1 MAGATPVPELRLL
14 CEVAC
19 TLSPTK
25 IENTEVIASLPLF
38 ALANSGNYADAIGGL
53 LNTHMEDYADIMD
66 DEEELDERIAYEM
79 SGISANDIDNDG
91 DNFEPII
98 TGLPSG
104 SSLKI
109 KFDYVL
115 NFINAFNPT
124 NILSLNQCMDQLYS
138 FLKKICNDVDGTH
151 TNMAYVYNNIIFFD
165 PSTPAEIK
173 DTSLFP
179 KYSFNILCR
188 RDSYLLPR
196 LLTDMQGGIGTLLQ
210 SIICDYLN
218 PLFVTILKIPDPS
231 IFIKTKII
239 PPNET
244 NKLWQVKLTIFDND
258 FTFISIHIISMAQ
271 GFFNGERRQNTANI
285 NLTVIQ
291 TLCFSLYN
299 KCLSRD
305 FNCLCSL
312 SELDIKLFNYIY
324 RVDKANF
331 DIFIRLFL
339 THLSETQLN
348 VKKQYFIMGLHNL
361 ATCISNP
368 NYTPETK
375 AYELLFNPAPTGIG
389 LFYLSMCFIKQI
401 NTMGDSRFGTEQI
414 RFAMG
419 GGKLYSIFQ
428 IALGEQVKPAADAD
442 YGIFY
447 PEDTSIPIG
456 LGATCSMAICM
467 LLQLSLKHLFT
478 LNLPAFIAAAA
489 AAAPAAAAAAESQAR
504 AFLSQQAIISYEGQQ
519 YIQAQIQ
526 LVVANATAEA
536 SARAQAGHQP
546 ITVQEVH
553 QAMATAK
560 AAAEAEV
567 SRQAFLTQNGM
578 SYIEQAKAT
587 ATATAQSGEVVIAA
601 LGLWRDSEIDI
612 GNSCIGNPPTTLSS
626 LRLILKNITR
636 FYGFTPGLLDQYNDL
651 LGDPHSIKATISP
664 YDFVLK
670 GSLKNYIYHIL
681 EAVKNYNV
689 LLQNSDHFVAIADFL
704 SKHCMIT
711 NEGFSSPLKG
721 IFDIFYTL
729 FIIEKFANR
738 TFVTQKINKELKRVA
753 ICAKILGL
761 HYTELRALPGIDTN
775 EIDQIIAILT
785 DMVTFG
791 YDGGYSLMNSQNFSD
806 IMQKYVQF
814 TVKVCSFCLT
824 AYQPLLFFSTT
835 PPTTLR
841 VATSVETKFMNLI
854 EISCL
859 DINPPTLSQP
869 IYTSIIDSLLKI
881 HPITTGLYN
890 NKLYASCRDA
900 ENKKEGIVAIMS
912 AYQTF
917 LWDTTK
923 VNSIT
928 PDPARDICN
937 AKLSPAGGIIQ
948 CIVSQPTIF
957 NELAVFMAQFQSLD
971 YLDLN
976 TQEGDNN
983 TFEGYEF
990 ESPQHK
996 KLFFFFS
1003 WFITSIFGVKTKSKN
1018 TKVISLGRTYLRLFL
1033 EHFNRTAGDYIFF
1046 GCNIRVTPAAIP
1058 APPNTTVALVD
1069 VGARVNAYLAPD
1081 HIELQPS
1088 VEDSLAQDRLC
1099 LSYTR
1104 FNIQDAI
1111 NKYIKLD
1118 IEQYVLQGIPA
1129 EGAEGAKARAQNDI
1143 KLVQLQVQDHN
1154 IITIRVESPVFM
1166 YEIFNNLII
1175 RFSSLPRGRDYIV
1188 GANKYMYIITMRI
1201 CSLIDNVSPVS
1212 LDTINV
1218 SISTITGQYY
1228 PFRPKLHD
1236 TSKFMMLLPEMK
1248 TAWSTYFI
1256 NKILS
1261 SDDPQIVFDNIRL
1274 LVLLFNYIGPI
1285 PKVDGHGIHRPGIL
1299 EFITPLIIKNY
1310 KPCMTDQSS
1319 NVLNQ
1324 FFAPWGIPIPQ
1335 DGGSITRS
1343 NRGKKL
1349 ITDLN
1354 KHNHKHNKLARNNRT
1369 HRNKNKR
1376 KKNSKSKSHKP
1387 KPNPKSKPKSRKSK
1401 SGKSR
1406 RKNVTF
1412 KRRKRSNRH

>member
-1 MAGATPVPELRLL
+1 MAGATSVPELRLL
-14 CEVAC
+14 CEAAC
-19 TLSPTK
+19 TLSPIK

-38 ALANSGNYADAIGGL
+38 ALANSGNYPAAIHGL

-98 TGLPSG
+98 TGLPDG
-104 SSLKI
+104 SSLKVN
-109 KFDYVL
+109 FDNVL
-115 NFINAFNPT
+115 LFINAFRSPT
-124 NILSLNQCMDQLYS
+124 PPGPPGPPGPSPNLLLNEYMNILDSY
-138 FLKKICNDVDGTH
+138 LKVISNDVDGTH
-151 TNMAYVYNNIIFFD
+151 LNMAYVYNNIIFFD

-218 PLFVTILKIPDPS
+218 PLFVTILQIPDPS

-258 FTFISIHIISMAQ
+258 FTFISIQIISMAQ
-271 GFFNGERRQNTANI
+271 GFFNGTFRQNTANTI
-285 NLTVIQ
+285 IQ

-324 RVDKANF
+324 RDDKANF
-331 DIFIRLFL
+331 DIFIRGFL

-348 VKKQYFIMGLHNL
+348 VKKQYFIMGLHNIVS
-361 ATCISNP
+361 CITNP

-389 LFYLSMCFIKQI
+389 LFYLSMCFIKHI
-401 NTMGDSRFGTEQI
+401 NTMSDHRFTTEQI

-428 IALGEQVKPAADAD
+428 KALGEEVKPAADAD

-447 PEDTSIPIG
+447 PEDASISTG

-467 LLQLSLKHLFT
+467 LLQLSLKQLFSKAT
-478 LNLPAFIAAAA
+478 ASAEAVAAAA
-489 AAAPAAAAAAESQAR
+489 ASAEAQAR
-504 AFLSQQAIISYEGQQ
+504 AFLSHQAINTPAGQE
-519 YIQAQIQ
+519 YINGQIHFA
-526 LVVANATAEA
+526 VANAYAA
-536 SARAQAGHQP
+536 ARAGQH
-546 ITVQEVH
+546 ITEQQVH
-553 QAMATAK
+553 QAIAMAT
-560 AAAEAEV
+560 AAAEAEF
-567 SRQAFLTQNGM
+567 SRQAFLTQIGIE
-578 SYIEQAKAT
+578 YIDQAKAT
-587 ATATAQSGEVVIAA
+587 ATAA
-601 LGLWRDSEIDI
+601 LRLWQGSEIDI

-626 LRLILKNITR
+626 LRLILKNISR
-636 FYGFTPGLLDQYNDL
+636 FYVFRDVLAQYNDL
-651 LGDPHSIKATISP
+651 LGDVNSIKATISP

-681 EAVKNYNV
+681 EAVKNYNGF
-689 LLQNSDHFVAIADFL
+689 LQNSDHFVAIADVL

-729 FIIEKFANR
+729 FIIENFANR

-753 ICAKILGL
+753 ICAKILSL
-761 HYTELRALPGIDTN
+761 HYAELLGITAFPVFIAQIN
-775 EIDQIIAILT
+775 EIIVILGH
-785 DMVTFG
+785 MVTFG
-791 YDGGYSLMNSQNFSD
+791 YDGVKSLMNSQNFSD
-806 IMQKYVQF
+806 IMQTYVQF
-814 TVKVCSFCLT
+814 TVKVCSFCLPDN
-824 AYQPLLFFSTT
+824 QPLLFFSTT
-835 PPTTLR
+835 TPPTTLR
-841 VATSVETKFMNLI
+841 GATSVETKFMNLI

-859 DINPPTLSQP
+859 NINPPTLSQP
-869 IYTSIIDSLLKI
+869 IYTNIIDSLSNI
-881 HPITTGLYN
+881 HPNTTDLYN

-900 ENKKEGIVAIMS
+900 ANKKEGIVAIMS

-928 PDPARDICN
+928 PNTATDICN
-937 AKLSPAGGIIQ
+937 AQLSPLRGIIQ
-948 CIVSQPTIF
+948 CMTIAPTIF
-957 NELAVFMAQFQSLD
+957 NELAVVLDQFQSLD

-983 TFEGYEF
+983 TFEGYVF
-990 ESPQHK
+990 DSPQHK

-1033 EHFNRTAGDYIFF
+1033 EHLNRTAGHYNFF
-1046 GCNIRVTPAAIP
+1046 GCSIQVTLAAIP
-1058 APPNTTVALVD
+1058 APPNRTVALAD
-1069 VGARVNAYLAPD
+1069 IGARVNTYIAPD
-1081 HIELQPS
+1081 RIELQPS
-1088 VEDSLAQDRLC
+1088 LEDSLAQDRLC

-1118 IEQYVLQGIPA
+1118 IEQYVLHGIPP
-1129 EGAEGAKARAQNDI
+1129 EGAEGARARAQNDI
-1143 KLVQLQVQDHN
+1143 KLVQLQIQDHN

-1212 LDTINV
+1212 LDTINE
-1218 SISTITGQYY
+1218 SISTIGQYY

-1236 TSKFMMLLPEMK
+1236 TSKFMMLSQVMK
-1248 TAWSTYFI
+1248 HAWSIYLI
-1256 NKILS
+1256 KKIIS
-1261 SDDPQIVFDNIRL
+1261 SLDPQIVFDNIRL

-1285 PKVDGHGIHRPGIL
+1285 PTGISANKPGSIQQ
-1299 EFITPLIIKNY
+1299 ITPLIIKNY

-1319 NVLNQ
+1319 IILDK
-1324 FFAPWGIPIPQ
+1324 FFDQWGIPRPQ

-1349 ITDLN
+1349 VTDLN
-1354 KHNHKHNKLARNNRT
+1354 KYKYKHNKLARNNRT

-1376 KKNSKSKSHKP
+1376 KKNSKSKSYKP
-1387 KPNPKSKPKSRKSK
+1387 KPKSKSHKSK